1 MAIIFLIQF
10 FLKAQQNPLRDI
22 SEKIFARWALG
33 SQTFCTMQPTS
44 ILLLLLGLFAF
55 GAELA
60 LTSGRPE
67 FCHLLP
73 NPGPCRA
80 VVPRYFY
87 NPKSNRCEKF
97 IYGGCHGNKNNF
109 ETLKDCHYT
118 CVEKPGTCPI
128 PPDDLIT
135 ICPVKCVSDWACPGK
150 EKCCSWGCMVD
161 CMSPK

>member
-1 MAIIFLIQF
+1 MICFSPCTE
-10 FLKAQQNPLRDI
+10 LK
-22 SEKIFARWALG
+22 
-33 SQTFCTMQPTS
+33 
-44 ILLLLLGLFAF
+44 
-55 GAELA
+55 
-60 LTSGRPE
+60 

-118 CVEKPGTCPI
+118 CVGKWGNQGRVQKWRPTSWNEETREI
-128 PPDDLIT
+128 DSSPPPT
-135 ICPVKCVSDWACPGK
+135 RSK
-150 EKCCSWGCMVD
+150 
-161 CMSPK
+161 